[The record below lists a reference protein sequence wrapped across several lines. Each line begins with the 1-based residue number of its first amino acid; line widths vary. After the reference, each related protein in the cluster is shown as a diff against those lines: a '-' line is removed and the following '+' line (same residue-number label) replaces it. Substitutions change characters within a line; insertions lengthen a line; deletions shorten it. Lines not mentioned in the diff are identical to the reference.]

1 MLDYLLNPKSI
12 VVIGASRTRG
22 KVGYEIMVNLVEG
35 GYEGEIIPVN
45 PHADEIMGKQCY
57 KDISEYAGTVE
68 LSVIALSPG
77 LVQTAVKN
85 SITAG
90 AKAIIVVSS
99 GFSESGTKGRKIQ
112 NSIQELCSK
121 AKVRLLGP
129 NCLGLI
135 NTDNHMNV
143 SFSKGLPK
151 SGGLSVISQ
160 SGAICTAMLDWAAN
174 RNLGLAKVVSIG
186 NEADL
191 NKVDFLKALAVDEK
205 TSIIVAYLESITS
218 GKEFIHAARAVAEA
232 KPLILLSAGFTKAG
246 RSAASAHTGHLP
258 GDGMAYA
265 AAFKRSGI
273 IRAESFDAMFDY
285 ATAFL
290 MQPLPKGDRVAI
302 ITNSGGPGVMAADA
316 VEQKGMKIATL
327 DKGLKEN
334 LKKKLPKAATVY
346 NPVDVL
352 GDADSK
358 RYITAVNSALQDDSI
373 DSIIVIITPHS
384 MVDAAKTLRD
394 IADNSGGKKPIL
406 AVLLGCSESIAG
418 TKDLGDCNLP
428 FYSSPERAVSAL
440 RAMYEYSIWLDR
452 PQRVI
457 TRFPVNRRR
466 VERIISRYTKS
477 NLEQIGEVR
486 AKEILKAYDFNVP
499 DGDIAG
505 SPEEAVEIAERIG
518 FPVAMKIVSTDI
530 VHKSNVGGIK
540 LNISSTEV
548 VRDTYDLLTLR
559 VGRRSPEAQ
568 LHGIYVEKMCKP
580 GLEVILG
587 MSCNPQFGPMLIFGL
602 GGIFVDV
609 LNETSYYLAPITADE
624 AMQMLKET
632 RSYSLL
638 KSARGQADVDLSSIV
653 GGLQRVSQLATDF
666 PQITELNIN
675 PFVVGSAGSKP
686 MVVDAR
692 ITISVEGMNK

>member
-1 MLDYLLNPKSI
+1 MLDYLLKPESI
-12 VVIGASRTRG
+12 VVIGASRTSG
-22 KVGYEIMVNLVEG
+22 KVGYEIMVNLKEG

-45 PHADEIMGKQCY
+45 PHADEIMGIQCY
-57 KDISEYAGTVE
+57 KDISEYSGTVE
-68 LSVIALSPG
+68 LSVIALSPD
-77 LVQTAVKN
+77 LVETAVKD

-99 GFSESGTKGRKIQ
+99 GFGESGTKGRKIQ
-112 NSIQELCSK
+112 NSIKQLCSN

-135 NTDNHMNV
+135 NTDNRMNV
-143 SFSKGLPK
+143 SFSKRLPK
-151 SGGLSVISQ
+151 TGGLSVISQ

-191 NKVDFLKALAVDEK
+191 NKIDFLKAFAADEK
-205 TSIIVAYLESITS
+205 TSIIVAYFESITS
-218 GKEFIHAARAVAEA
+218 GKEFIQAARAAAEA

-246 RSAASAHTGHLP
+246 RWAASVHTGHLP

-265 AAFKRSGI
+265 AAFRRSGI
-273 IRAESFDAMFDY
+273 IRAETFGAMFDY

-316 VEQKGMKIATL
+316 VEQKGMKMATL
-327 DKGLKEN
+327 GEDIKDN

-346 NPVDVL
+346 NPIDIL
-352 GDADSK
+352 GDADSE
-358 RYITAVNSALQDDSI
+358 RYITAVNFALQDDSI
-373 DSIIVIITPHS
+373 DSIILIITPHS
-384 MVDAAKTLRD
+384 MVDPAKTLRD

-406 AVLLGCSESIAG
+406 AVLLGCSESIADN
-418 TKDLGDCNLP
+418 KDLADCKLP

-440 RAMYEYSIWLDR
+440 RAMYEYSTWHNL
-452 PQRVI
+452 PKRVV

-466 VERIISRYTKS
+466 VERIISRHTKS
-477 NLEQIGEVR
+477 DLTQIGEVR

-518 FPVAMKIVSTDI
+518 FPVAMKIISPDI
-530 VHKSNVGGIK
+530 VHKSDVGGIK
-540 LNISSTEV
+540 LNISSSEEV
-548 VRDTYDLLTLR
+548 CDTYDLLTLR

-568 LHGIYVEKMCKP
+568 LNGVYVEKMCKP
-580 GLEVILG
+580 GLQVILG
-587 MSCNPQFGPMLIFGL
+587 MSCNSQFGPMLIFGM
-602 GGIFVDV
+602 GGTFVDV
-609 LNETSYYLAPITADE
+609 LNETSYYMAPITADE

-638 KSARGQADVDLSSIV
+638 KSARGQANVDLSAIV
-653 GGLQRVSQLATDF
+653 GGLQRISQLATDF

-675 PFVVGSAGSKP
+675 PFVVGSPGTEP

-692 ITISVEGMNK
+692 ITILREGMNK